1 MPRGRPR
8 AGSDYVPRI
17 RVNFRLE
24 PEVAKALER
33 VAKRQ
38 KLSRN
43 TYVDRVLRA
52 ALEADGLLPKKSL

>member
-8 AGSDYVPRI
+8 SGSDYVPRI

-33 VAKRQ
+33 AAKRQ

-43 TYVDRVLRA
+43 AYVDRVLRV
-52 ALEADGLLPKKSL
+52 ALETEGLLK

>member
-8 AGSDYVPRI
+8 SGSGYTPRI

-33 VAKRQ
+33 AAKRQ
-38 KLSRN
+38 KLAQN
-43 TYVDRVLRA
+43 AYVDRVLRA
-52 ALEADGLLPKKSL
+52 ALEADGFLEVPK